1 MSKAISP
8 NLSVPRKA
16 NLSIVAPF
24 IASVT
29 DAILTPPAPRK
40 FVISHKE
47 RSKSGITHKQPRTGK
62 NKPAKNYNPE
72 TKTWEK

>member
-8 NLSVPRKA
+8 ILATVADALSTPPEPRK
-16 NLSIVAPF
+16 I
-24 IASVT
+24 
-29 DAILTPPAPRK
+29 
-40 FVISHKE
+40 VISHKE
-47 RSKSGITHKQPRTGK
+47 RSKSGITHKQPKAGK

>member
-8 NLSVPRKA
+8 DLGIPKKA
-16 NLSIVAPF
+16 NLSITAPI
-24 IASVT
+24 IASVA
-29 DAILTPPAPRK
+29 DAILNPPPPRK
-40 FVISHKE
+40 VVIKHKK
-47 RSKSGITHKQPRTGK
+47 RSKSGVTYKQPKTGK